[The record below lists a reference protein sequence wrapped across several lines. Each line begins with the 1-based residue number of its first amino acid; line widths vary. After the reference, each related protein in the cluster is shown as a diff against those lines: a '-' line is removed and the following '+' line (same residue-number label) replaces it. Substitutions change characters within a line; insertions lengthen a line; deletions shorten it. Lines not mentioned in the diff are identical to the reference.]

1 MLKINKKKDKQA
13 MVIALEGRLDTTT
26 APDFESSISSDTK
39 EGMNVVVD
47 MKKLAYISSAGLRVL
62 IMVKRAIGSDGSLK
76 LKNVSS
82 DIQDVLEITGFSSL
96 IDE

>member
-1 MLKINKKKDKQA
+1 MLKINKKKEKQA
-13 MVIALEGRLDTTT
+13 MVIALDGRLDTTT
-26 APDFESSISSDTK
+26 APDFETSITTDLK
-39 EGMNVVVD
+39 EGMDVVVD
-47 MKKLAYISSAGLRVL
+47 MKKLVYISSAGLRVL
-62 IMVKRAIGSDGSLK
+62 VMVKKAIGSDGSLK